1 MEKVHF
7 LKLVLIRLKCF
18 RSMGKAV
25 IINLKFL
32 KRMTR
37 EMVFTDMIKTLIIRW
52 QNTKQRNKKFN
63 YKALSGNYN

>member
-1 MEKVHF
+1 MEK
-7 LKLVLIRLKCF
+7 
-18 RSMGKAV
+18 GV